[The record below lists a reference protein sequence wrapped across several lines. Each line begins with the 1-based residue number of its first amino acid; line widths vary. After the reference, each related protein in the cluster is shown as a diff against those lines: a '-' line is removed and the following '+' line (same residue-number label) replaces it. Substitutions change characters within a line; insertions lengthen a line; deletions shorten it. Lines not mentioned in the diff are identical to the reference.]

1 MLLKLISYWQC
12 KYHKLYSILLYL
24 ISLRANNN
32 YSLLLNINANF
43 EVSRCEQKQVVYCV
57 FTKIATDEFGT
68 EVGIF
73 LPLRTSRLRLYPS
86 CGQRRARD
94 ASVTER
100 RSRSR
105 LSLSWVYGRKAIT
118 LFAGASP
125 TKSHGPT
132 KSARGY
138 GLLVTLSGSRVSC
151 RSCVDQ
157 LAEPLATICPLINC
171 VFRGWNVVH
180 FF

>member
-1 MLLKLISYWQC
+1 M
-12 KYHKLYSILLYL
+12 
-24 ISLRANNN
+24 
-32 YSLLLNINANF
+32 
-43 EVSRCEQKQVVYCV
+43 YCV
-57 FTKIATDEFGT
+57 FTQVTTDRFRT
-68 EVGIF
+68 EVGTS

-138 GLLVTLSGSRVSC
+138 GLLETLSGSRVSC
-151 RSCVDQ
+151 RSCVNQ
-157 LAEPLATICPLINC
+157 LAEPLATLFPGVESILTTPKASQRLAHQ
-171 VFRGWNVVH
+171 FE
-180 FF
+180 